1 MCLIHL
7 FIFLFLVFICT
18 HLKRTSCNIYLAALA
33 TSDTAFLLC
42 VFLAWSGD
50 IYSRS
55 GWCEALFYLTIV
67 TSFLSV
73 WYIVAFTTER
83 FILVCFPG
91 KRHKVATPQV
101 AQAVVI
107 SLTCL
112 AFALY
117 SFVPIIHGTFTFNG
131 QPICGPKLE
140 YQREFW
146 ILNNLDTLLTLIIPV
161 FIIFGC
167 NIRIARLVCTF
178 YKSRSLKA
186 NDFVCKWEFTGQ
198 SQNNN
203 TYQTNLLTRRSYS
216 SVSTTGIH
224 STVLPPSNKSA
235 SNYQI
240 KATRMLLIVSTVFLV
255 CNLPIHA
262 MRCYEFILVMKGD
275 SFPASGSFLLWQ
287 KFFQIVYYVNYSV
300 NFFLYSFSSRSFRL
314 GFRRLSVKAET
325 RLIHLC
331 RKKDVPRSPERTL
344 RAKQCSQ
351 LLPVP
356 QVTLKDRETTT

>member
-1 MCLIHL
+1 M
-7 FIFLFLVFICT
+7 
-18 HLKRTSCNIYLAALA
+18 KRTSCNIYLAALA

-42 VFLAWSGD
+42 VFLSWSGD
-50 IYSRS
+50 IYNRN
-55 GWCEALFYLTIV
+55 GWCQTLFYLTIV

-83 FILVCFPG
+83 FILVCFPS
-91 KRHKVATPQV
+91 KRHKVCNPQV

-107 SLTCL
+107 TLTCF
-112 AFALY
+112 AFAFY
-117 SFVPIIHGTFTFNG
+117 SFTPVIHGIHSFMG
-131 QPICGPKLE
+131 QPICAPKLK
-140 YQREFW
+140 YHFRAWW
-146 ILNNLDTLLTLIIPV
+146 ILNNLDTLLTLVIPV

-178 YKSRSLKA
+178 YKSRSSKP
-186 NDFVCKWEFTGQ
+186 NDNYVCKWEFTGQ

-203 TYQTNLLTRRSYS
+203 NTYHTNLFARRSYS

-224 STVLPPSNKSA
+224 STILPPSNKSA

-262 MRCYEFILVMKGD
+262 MRCYEFVLTMNGD
-275 SFPASGSFLLWQ
+275 SYPSSGSFLLWQ
-287 KFFQIVYYVNYSV
+287 KFFQIVYYVNFSV

-331 RKKDVPRSPERTL
+331 RKKGAARSPERTV
-344 RAKQCSQ
+344 RTKQCSQ
-351 LLPVP
+351 LLPVAN
-356 QVTLKDRETTT
+356 VTLKERETIT